1 MSSAVASLSSEIVS
15 EPRILSGEPVIA
27 GTATTVRAI
36 AEMWTLGMAPEEIP
50 IHLPHLQLSQVFAA
64 LHYYLTHREQIDA
77 YIAANR
83 YPEEW
88 SGKQYD
94 PATGKVIDP
103 ATGKAVN

>member
-1 MSSAVASLSSEIVS
+1 MESAVATLSSEIVS
-15 EPRILSGEPVIA
+15 DPRLHSGEPVIS

-50 IHLPHLQLSQVFAA
+50 VHLPHLQLSQVFAA

-77 YIAANR
+77 YIEANR

-88 SGKQYD
+88 SGKRYD
-94 PATGKVIDP
+94 PATGKVVDP
-103 ATGKAVN
+103 RTGIAVN

>member
-1 MSSAVASLSSEIVS
+1 MQSAAPALSSEIVS
-15 EPRILSGEPVIA
+15 DPRLHSGEPVIA

-50 IHLPHLQLSQVFAA
+50 VHLPHLQLSQVFAA
-64 LHYYLTHREQIDA
+64 LHYYLTHREEIDA

-88 SGKQYD
+88 SGKRFD
-94 PATGKVIDP
+94 PATGKVVDRV
-103 ATGKAVN
+103 TGVPVN